1 MLGVFFNHKHMMDL
15 TFNEWQAHIAWQLEA
30 DKNKINNEPK
40 LQLNA
45 KIIQKLSRIKSE
57 SLRGVSKDRVLLYS
71 QRQD

>member
-1 MLGVFFNHKHMMDL
+1 MNNL
-15 TFNEWQAHIAWQLEA
+15 TFNEWQDHIARQLEA

-45 KIIQKLSRIKSE
+45 KVIQKLSRNKSK